1 MSDTALTR
9 RVLLR
14 HRSGSKANQVDEFI
28 VGTFNDITL
37 GRTQT
42 ADVRY
47 NPDQDDLVS
56 REHAR
61 IVQDPTGAPQFS
73 IVDLQSRN
81 GVYVNKQKIN
91 GSVLL
96 SVGDVV
102 QLGPGGPEF
111 QFDLDPRPTAVP
123 PATRMA
129 EVPAKPTRLGIDP
142 NASTIPLAKSGKV
155 GVGQATVERM
165 VGEAR
170 SKSNKTT
177 LLIGAAALAVL
188 LALGG
193 YFLNRTQQQTSEAQA
208 EQQSRLEAMEAA
220 RPMTATE
227 IVSANADK
235 VVFIE
240 MGWKLVLTET
250 GGQIYHR
257 YVPRVDANGNTVLM
271 AAYVQSGDQLMPLLT
286 TDDEGGTNRLIG
298 SRGIG
303 SGFVVGSDGFIL
315 TNRHVAANWEHA
327 YIFPDNATPGI
338 VYAQGADG
346 LEEFGITQQAPN
358 NWIPTKA
365 LQAHPLLRGK
375 NVEGQNVYLDV
386 TFAKNR
392 QRWPAQLVGV
402 HTDHDVAM
410 VKVNIPESLPVVEL
424 YDNYDGIQPGNEV
437 SYMGYPGV
445 SPQIVMG
452 TRSQDIPI
460 ARPDQVHTIPDPSM
474 SRANI
479 SRVIRGSQLGVS
491 DEAYLSLAGDTYELS
506 VAPGAGNSGGPVFD
520 DMGRVIG
527 IVNRV
532 RIGSTMERLGFAVP
546 IRYGMELMGR
556 RQVIQ

>member
-1 MSDTALTR
+1 MSDTSTTR

-14 HRSGSKANQVDEFI
+14 HRTGSKANQVDEFI

-37 GRTQT
+37 GRTQA

-47 NPDQDDLVS
+47 NPDLDDLVS

-73 IVDLQSRN
+73 IVDLKSRN

-91 GSVLL
+91 GSALL
-96 SVGDVV
+96 AVGDVV

-123 PATRMA
+123 AATRMA
-129 EVPAKPTRLGIDP
+129 EVPARPTRLGMDP
-142 NASTIPLAKSGKV
+142 HESTLPLGQSGKV
-155 GVGQATVERM
+155 SVGQATVERM
-165 VGEAR
+165 VSDAR
-170 SKSNKTT
+170 TQSNRTS
-177 LLIGAAALAVL
+177 LLLGAGALAVL

-193 YFLNRTQQQTSEAQA
+193 YFYNRSQQQQTLAQA
-208 EQQSRLEAMEAA
+208 QQDSRLEAMEAA
-220 RPMTATE
+220 RPMSASE
-227 IVSANADK
+227 IVAANADK

-240 MGWKLVLTET
+240 MGWKLILTET
-250 GGQIYHR
+250 GGQVYHR
-257 YVPRVDANGNTVLM
+257 YVPRVDNNGNTFLM
-271 AAYVQSGDQLMPLLT
+271 AAYIQTGDRLLPLLT
-286 TDDEGGTNRLIG
+286 LDDEGGSNRLIG
-298 SRGIG
+298 SRGMG

-327 YIFPDNATPGI
+327 YIFPETATPGI
-338 VYAQGADG
+338 VYTQGTAG
-346 LEEFGITQQAPN
+346 LEEFGVTQQAPH

-365 LQAHPLLRGK
+365 LQAHPLLQGK
-375 NVEGQNVYLDV
+375 NVEGENVYLDV

-410 VKVNIPESLPVVEL
+410 IKVNIPESLPVVEL
-424 YDNYDGIQPGNEV
+424 YDNYDGIQPGDEI

-445 SPQIVMG
+445 SPQVVMG
-452 TRSQDIPI
+452 TRSQDLPI

-479 SRVIRGSQLGVS
+479 SRVIRGSQLGLS
-491 DEAYLSLAGDTYELS
+491 DEAYLSLAGDTYEMS

-520 DMGRVIG
+520 DRGRVVG